1 MSYLQMLQQAR
12 QQDADA
18 NARLWGALG
27 NAAMTFADLKI
38 KGDERARTQ
47 AQDQAKLFQQMG
59 GAMLQSGQ
67 GRQAAELLPKF
78 REAVKTGYGVDLP
91 NTTVVGAPVMGQVPN
106 PDFIGPMP
114 LGQQAMKRGEVG
126 RDFGGDQTL
135 AAIRGGL
142 MLEKPKRELTRVSPY
157 DNLVDERTGEVVFR
171 GQDRPGK
178 MVPSYNAD
186 GTITYRE
193 VGEGLTVGAKPT
205 AEKLFMSYGPDGSIT
220 LVPGAAGTKLGARPV
235 AQANNA
241 RALQQWETNRVRYV
255 KAYVDSAV
263 RQLPTDIEK
272 GVPVKRAPTPEFLA
286 QKTAE
291 AEAYY
296 DANVTRPFEQP
307 GSGQAAPTVRGVR
320 SSAIQPPKDYN
331 DTSLLPQWEKLAQQ
345 AVSLAPGATIS
356 SRARSKERNANAG
369 GVAASWHQYRQA
381 FDLVVPRPEDRAK
394 LIQWG
399 RQRGLEVID
408 EGDHLHFEPARSS
421 DAMRNFYAKHGLESD
436 DA

>member
-1 MSYLQMLQQAR
+1 MGFLELLQQRR
-12 QQDADA
+12 QQGDGLSRAISAIGAGLADTITQGRADA
-18 NARLWGALG
+18 
-27 NAAMTFADLKI
+27 K
-38 KGDERARTQ
+38 E
-47 AQDQAKLFQQMG
+47 QAKLYQQLG
-59 GAMLQSGQ
+59 GIMLQSGQ
-67 GRQAAELLPKF
+67 GKQAAELLPKF

-91 NTTVVGAPVMGQVPN
+91 NTSVVGAPVMGQVPN

-114 LGQQAMKRGEVG
+114 MGQQAMKLGEVG
-126 RDFGGDQTL
+126 RDFNNEQSM

-157 DNLVDERTGEVVFR
+157 DNLVDDRTGEVVFR

-220 LVPGAAGTKLGARPV
+220 LVPGAAGTKLGPKPV
-235 AQANNA
+235 TQANNA
-241 RALQQWETNRVRYV
+241 RALQQWQTNRVRYV

-263 RQLPTDIEK
+263 RQLPMDVEK

-307 GSGQAAPTVRGVR
+307 GSGQAAPAVRGIR
-320 SSAIQPPKDYN
+320 SNFISPPINYN
-331 DTSLLPQWEKLAQQ
+331 DTGLLPQWEAIAQQ
-345 AVSLAPGATIS
+345 AAALAPGATIS
-356 SRARSKERNANAG
+356 SRARSKERNAAVG
-369 GVAASWHQYRQA
+369 GVDASWHRYRQA

-399 RQRGLEVID
+399 RQRGLEVLD